1 MARRRPS
8 LTLRGAA
15 APLVGLAT
23 ALAGLGLL
31 ELLVRLDV
39 VSKFLVSPPSEV
51 IATFGRLATEED
63 LAGHFLQTL
72 GETFAAAALAI
83 GVGAPIGLALYRFRL
98 LRAAVENW
106 VAGLASA
113 PLVLLYPLFLV
124 MFGRTV
130 LTVIVM
136 SFLSGL
142 PAVVLKTSEGLSGL
156 RPVLLDVGRSFNV
169 SPAQQFWKIMLPAA
183 IPSIFTG
190 IRLSLLF
197 ALISV
202 VGVEFL
208 INFGGLGQ
216 LIADLADRFDLPG
229 MYGAITFVTV
239 VSACFFLALE
249 RVERWLRPA

>member
-1 MARRRPS
+1 VARPGPIPLER
-8 LTLRGAA
+8 AA
-15 APLVGLAT
+15 APLAGLAA
-23 ALAGLGLL
+23 ALFGLVAL
-31 ELLVRLDV
+31 EVLVRLDII
-39 VSKFLVSPPSEV
+39 SKFLISPPSEV
-51 IATFGRLATEED
+51 IETFGRLVTQED

-72 GETFAAAALAI
+72 AETFAAAALATLI
-83 GVGAPIGLALYRFRL
+83 GIPIGLALYRFRL
-98 LRAAVENW
+98 LRAACENW

-130 LTVIVM
+130 LTVVIM

-142 PAVVLKTSEGLSGL
+142 PAVVLKTSEGLRGV
-156 RPVLLDVGRSFNV
+156 RPVFLDVGHSFKITDT
-169 SPAQQFWKIMLPAA
+169 QQFWKILLPAA
-183 IPSIFTG
+183 MPSIFTG

-208 INFGGLGQ
+208 INFGGLGE

-229 MYGAITFVTV
+229 MYGAICFVTV
-239 VSACFFLALE
+239 VSACFFFAIE
-249 RVERWLRPA
+249 TVERWLRPV